1 MNEPTMRVSELM
13 QTKVLTVRPSM
24 SLVEL
29 HRFLLSHHIGGA
41 PVVDG
46 GRLVGIV
53 TRSDIIR
60 QMAVDRSIA
69 EQIADYERDPGTG
82 RLPGNGET
90 DENEWIN
97 ETASELLNRMTV
109 GDVMTHELITVGPD
123 ADLQAVADLMV
134 HNRIHRMIV
143 KEGERL
149 AGILTAFDLVRLF
162 ADGRAGACRSSPT
175 D

>member
-1 MNEPTMRVSELM
+1 MSEHTMRVSEWM

-82 RLPGNGET
+82 RLPGDGEA

-97 ETASELLNRMTV
+97 ETASEQ
-109 GDVMTHELITVGPD
+109 GDVMQLNLPQSMRSHVAGRVQHEME
-123 ADLQAVADLMV
+123 Q
-134 HNRIHRMIV
+134 
-143 KEGERL
+143 ERDI
-149 AGILTAFDLVRLF
+149 AGI
-162 ADGRAGACRSSPT
+162 GREAGM
-175 D
+175 